1 MEYISSDTNIWIDFS
16 AVDALALPFRLD
28 CTYLMSSDA
37 LEDEWLSPKGRGN
50 ELIELGLQAVKITT
64 EEFYY
69 AEEIRSRCPKLS
81 AYDTFALAI
90 AKFRGIALLTGDGR
104 LRKTAIEEGV
114 SVRGTLWIFD
124 ELLRNGILSEEEYRK
139 FMLAMKAQNG
149 RRIRLPEAGLDR
161 RVKEKRKGRRM
172 SGARRPFRV
181 HLAVISC
188 AASPY
193 RPARG
198 CRGGRGASRCPR
210 RRRRASLRAIFYR
223 FRRTGRRGSLRCRLR
238 RRS

>member
-16 AVDALALPFRLD
+16 AVDALAIPFRLD

-114 SVRGTLWIFD
+114 TVRGTLWIFD

-149 RRIRLPEAGLDR
+149 RESGFRKRSLTGALR
-161 RVKEKRKGRRM
+161 KKERTT
-172 SGARRPFRV
+172 
-181 HLAVISC
+181 HE
-188 AASPY
+188 
-193 RPARG
+193 
-198 CRGGRGASRCPR
+198 RGASSFS
-210 RRRRASLRAIFYR
+210 RASGGYFLCSVTI
-223 FRRTGRRGSLRCRLR
+223 
-238 RRS
+238 

>member
-1 MEYISSDTNIWIDFS
+1 MEYISSDTNIWIDFF

-114 SVRGTLWIFD
+114 TVRGTLWIFD

-149 RRIRLPEAGLDR
+149 RRIRLPEAELDR
-161 RVKEKRKGRRM
+161 RVKEKGKDD
-172 SGARRPFRV
+172 A
-181 HLAVISC
+181 
-188 AASPY
+188 
-193 RPARG
+193 
-198 CRGGRGASRCPR
+198 
-210 RRRRASLRAIFYR
+210 
-223 FRRTGRRGSLRCRLR
+223 
-238 RRS
+238 